1 MSRRNQLAISVL
13 LVLPFCVFFGKT
25 ALIPAT
31 AGPGKIASTGNSMVA
46 RFSHTATLLPNHK
59 VLIAGGMERN
69 GIWLSSAEL
78 YDPAKAQFTR
88 APEMSAP
95 RAGATATLL
104 RNGKVLIA
112 GGSTGAGKS
121 IASAEL
127 FDPERNAFTATGS
140 MHSPRAHAVAVLLA
154 SGRVLIAGGA
164 EAGDDKRSAT
174 AEIYN
179 PTSGTFSSTG
189 SMHVGRASF
198 SATRLNDGRVLVTG
212 GDSTGQ
218 LPKPTIEASS
228 EIYDPETGRFRLA
241 GNMTV
246 PRYKHGSAL
255 LPDGRVLIV
264 GGQNNDSFSLRETEI
279 FDSAAGKFL
288 RGPDLNMP
296 RFKLPA
302 GVVALKDGRILIG
315 GGGDHVE
322 MYTPATNSFSLL
334 SGIVLDGFLFSSETL
349 LADGKVLLVGGYG
362 HHPMSGAVNHAWIWR
377 P

>member
-1 MSRRNQLAISVL
+1 MSRRNELAISL
-13 LVLPFCVFFGKT
+13 LLILPFRVFSGKT

-31 AGPGKIASTGNSMVA
+31 TGSGSIAPTGDTIVP

-69 GIWLSSAEL
+69 GVWLSSAEI
-78 YDPAKAQFTR
+78 YDPAKAQFTA
-88 APEMSAP
+88 APDMSAP

-104 RNGKVLIA
+104 PNGKILIA

-121 IASAEL
+121 TTSAEL
-127 FDPERNAFTATGS
+127 FDPERNTFTATES
-140 MHSPRAHAVAVLLA
+140 MHSPRADAVAVLLP
-154 SGRVLIAGGA
+154 SGKVLIAGGA
-164 EAGDDKRSAT
+164 QTGDENRSAT

-179 PTSGTFSSTG
+179 PASGTFSSTG
-189 SMHVGRASF
+189 NMHVRRAYF
-198 SATRLNDGRVLVTG
+198 SATRLKDGRVLVTG
-212 GDSTGQ
+212 GDSTGH
-218 LPKPTIEASS
+218 LPKPTVEASS
-228 EIYDPETGRFRLA
+228 EIYDPETGLFSLA
-241 GNMTV
+241 GNMAV

-264 GGQNNDSFSLRETEI
+264 GGQNNDSFSLGETEI
-279 FDSAAGKFL
+279 FDARTGKFL

-322 MYTPATNSFSLL
+322 MYTPATNGYSLL
-334 SGIVLDGFLFSSETL
+334 PGTVLDGFLFSSETL
-349 LADGKVLLVGGYG
+349 LTDGKVLLVGGYG
-362 HHPMSGAVNHAWIWR
+362 HHPMSGAVNHAWIWT